1 MTNNATRSLKSLF
14 LLDPEIIFLNHGS
27 FGACPRPVF
36 DAYQAWQLRLERQ
49 PVLFLGRQYPTLE
62 RQARQTL
69 GEYLHADPDDLAF
82 VPNATHGVNIVARS
96 LALQPGDEIL
106 ATDHEYGA
114 CDYTWEFIAAK
125 NGAKYVR
132 QSIPLPLPSDEE
144 IVELLWQSVTPR
156 TKLIFISHITSP
168 TAVRL
173 PVELICRR
181 AHQAGIQT
189 LIDGAHAPGQID
201 LDLPQIGADFY
212 TGNCHKWLLAPKG
225 SAFLFARKEVQPLIE
240 PLVVSWGY
248 RPSKNTTS
256 GSQFIDY
263 LSWSGTMD
271 PAAYLSVPAA
281 IEFQRQHNWD
291 EARAECR
298 RLARRTRQRLLEL
311 IGMPAICDDDRIH
324 QMFSVL
330 LPQQSDPDQL
340 KSSLYDEYRIEAPI
354 IEWNGCKLLRVSIQV
369 YNSAADADVLLQALQ
384 ELL

>member
-1 MTNNATRSLKSLF
+1 MKSLF
-14 LLDPEIIFLNHGS
+14 LLDPEIIYLNHGS

-36 DAYQAWQLRLERQ
+36 EEYQAWQLRLERQ

-62 RQARQTL
+62 CQARQVL

-125 NGAKYVR
+125 TGVQYIR
-132 QSIPLPLPSDEE
+132 TPIPLPLPSDEE
-144 IVELLWQSVTPR
+144 IAELVWQRVTPR

-168 TAVRL
+168 TAVRF
-173 PVELICRR
+173 PVELICQR
-181 AHQAGIQT
+181 ARQAGIRT

-201 LDLPQIGADFY
+201 LDLPQIDADFY

-225 SAFLFARKEVQPLIE
+225 SAFLFAHKEVQPLIE

-248 RPSKNTTS
+248 HPATNSTRR
-256 GSQFIDY
+256 SQFIDY
-263 LSWSGTMD
+263 LSWSGTTD
-271 PAAYLSVPAA
+271 PAAYLTVPAA
-281 IEFQRQHNWD
+281 IEFQRQHHWED
-291 EARAECR
+291 VREKCR
-298 RLARRTRQRLLEL
+298 RLALQTRQRLLEWVKT
-311 IGMPAICDDDRIH
+311 PAICDEQRIH

-330 LPQQSDPDQL
+330 LPVQVNADQL

-354 IEWNGCKLLRVSIQV
+354 IEWNDQKILRISIQV
-369 YNSAADADVLLQALQ
+369 YNSPADAEALLQALK
-384 ELL
+384 ELIEADG